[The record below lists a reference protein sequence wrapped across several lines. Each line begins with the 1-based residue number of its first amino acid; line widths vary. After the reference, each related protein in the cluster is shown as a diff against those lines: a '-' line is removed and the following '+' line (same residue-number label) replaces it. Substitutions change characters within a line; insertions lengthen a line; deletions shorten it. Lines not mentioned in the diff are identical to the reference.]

1 MIHILKGV
9 DLDVSHTDVDYE
21 LVIEDDDISEDVN
34 DHEVVLTYLS
44 VPLLLSLF
52 SLKSQYI
59 IKYIIVCVSG

>member
-1 MIHILKGV
+1 MIHILKV
-9 DLDVSHTDVDYE
+9 LDLDVSHTDVDYE
-21 LVIEDDDISEDVN
+21 LVIEDDDISEDGN

-59 IKYIIVCVSG
+59 IKYIIVCVSS

>member
-52 SLKSQYI
+52 SLKCQYI